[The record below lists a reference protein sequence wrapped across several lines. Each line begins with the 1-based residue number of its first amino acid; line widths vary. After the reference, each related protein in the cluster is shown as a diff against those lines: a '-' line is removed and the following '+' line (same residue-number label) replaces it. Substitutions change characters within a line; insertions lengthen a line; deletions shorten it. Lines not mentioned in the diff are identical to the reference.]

1 MPPLRRCSR
10 PAAERPPRGDPGP
23 AAGRDGPAELTPARA
38 SAFARLALANVER
51 EYPAKLDHVLAGDGD
66 ARPPRL
72 LHPAFHGSFDWHSCV
87 HAHWLLAR
95 LARLHPALPERGA
108 IAAAFDRRL
117 TPAAIAGECAYLAR
131 PEARSFERTYGWAW
145 LLALAREL
153 ARAPDARWSEA
164 HAPLARAFVRRYED
178 YLPLQRHP
186 IRHGL
191 HANSAFGLAFALD
204 YARAAGERGLERAG
218 VAAANRWFAADR
230 AAPAGWEPSG
240 TDFLSPVLMEA
251 NLMRRVLAPAAF
263 DRWLAGFLPG
273 LAAGVPAALFT
284 PADAGD
290 RSDPQ
295 LAHLD
300 GLNLSRAWCMRE
312 IAAALPPGDPRA
324 RALDT
329 AAAAHAKAGHGG
341 LDHGDYAG
349 THWLAT
355 FALLAAT
362 PERAAGDATAC

>member
-1 MPPLRRCSR
+1 M
-10 PAAERPPRGDPGP
+10 AV
-23 AAGRDGPAELTPARA
+23 RDVRAELTPARA
-38 SAFARLALANVER
+38 SSFARLALANVDR
-51 EYPAKLDHVLAGDGD
+51 EYPAKLDHVLAGDRD
-66 ARPPRL
+66 AVPPRE

-95 LARLHPALPERGA
+95 VRRLVPALPERAA
-108 IAAAFDRRL
+108 IDALFDRRFA
-117 TPAAIAGECAYLAR
+117 PAAVAGECAYLAR

-153 ARAPDARWSEA
+153 ACAPDATRWSA
-164 HAPLARAFVRRYED
+164 ALAPLARAFVARYEA

-204 YARAAGERGLERAG
+204 YARAAAERDLERAC
-218 VAAANRWFAADR
+218 VAAANRWFATDR
-230 AAPAGWEPSG
+230 DAPAGWEPSG

-273 LAAGVPAALFT
+273 LAAGAPAALFT
-284 PADAGD
+284 PADAAD
-290 RSDPQ
+290 RTDPH

-324 RALDT
+324 GALD
-329 AAAAHAKAGHGG
+329 AAAAVHAKAGHAG

-362 PERAAGDATAC
+362 PERAAGGATAC